1 MRTAITITG
10 ELTYI
15 LDNEKDR
22 VVVPFYTLQAS
33 ELIKQ
38 DIELLNNDYS
48 VALYG
53 FRYEAETSV
62 GTFRYFFLVE
72 HSLAGFRPYMLYH
85 KLPDNVKP
93 LRDTIDFSILSI
105 DEPTAEVQQDTTM
118 QAPIAA
124 ETPPRSFWRR
134 LWQKYLPDK
143 GMDTHQRRQQRRS
156 GVILL
161 VLAAAYTLTMTL
173 VHLFTPPESKA
184 SYSQHSAQLLLRTH
198 P

>member
-1 MRTAITITG
+1 MRTAINITG
-10 ELTYI
+10 ELKYV

-72 HSLAGFRPYMLYH
+72 HSLAGFRPYMIHH
-85 KLPDNVKP
+85 KLPDNVRP

-105 DEPTAEVQQDTTM
+105 AEPAADAQQDMM
-118 QAPIAA
+118 QASVAPDA
-124 ETPPRSFWRR
+124 PPRTLWRR
-134 LWQKYLPDK
+134 LCKKYLPDK
-143 GMDTHQRRQQRRS
+143 GMDTSQRQQQRRS

-161 VLAAAYTLTMTL
+161 VLAAACTLTMAL
-173 VHLFTPPESKA
+173 VHLFTPPEPKA
-184 SYSQHSAQLLLRTH
+184 PYSQSSSQLLRTH